1 MPVLLFLA
9 IIVMLLCYV
18 SIRQKL
24 CRIEDMLKKLSETTD
39 KPAVICPSIP
49 EEPAEMSV
57 VEAEK
62 VTENPS
68 FEDDLP
74 PKESVLKS
82 FWRWFCVGS
91 IREGV
96 SVEYAAATTWLM
108 RAGVI
113 VLLCGIGFFLKYSI
127 EKNLISPT
135 VRIILTFLS
144 GAGMFLAG
152 TYGIRKKFHTLAIG
166 ILAAGVVTLYMGSFA
181 GYKLYHV
188 MPAAAAFILM
198 LLTTAAAML
207 TAVKKNLLPVALTG
221 CTGAYLTP
229 VMLSDGSGNLPFLV
243 GYTAMISA
251 GLLLAARVY
260 RWRSLEITSFF
271 FSFIIIFAGAV
282 SLPSKVN
289 AWCILFLF
297 INFLVFTLIPVLRKK
312 EYPFGLTEWLLPVG
326 AAAFALWNG
335 IGMICSCVPGSDEK
349 LYSAGFALLVS
360 AVTLAEG
367 IWLARKREGGFKL
380 LPAFLSAAFF
390 SLALAVPL
398 ALQDEAS
405 SAAAWSVLALV
416 LVFSF
421 IRSRQKT
428 LLVLSFFAFFGA
440 SIAGLEPMCTGESME
455 RFFSFG
461 MLAITLIG
469 SGVLLHRNPVSA
481 LSETFKKVYFICGGS
496 AFLWYSSLEVYKN
509 LRTSLYGFRHGGLS
523 VWWGLCAA
531 SMLISGIGKNIRQ
544 LRTAGLLL
552 FAVCLAKVYAV
563 DISGLN
569 TLYKVI
575 AFLLLGVLL
584 LGGAAAY
591 IFYRK
596 RFGGEG

>member
-1 MPVLLFLA
+1 MIVVLYLGVIVVVALFLA
-9 IIVMLLCYV
+9 IY
-18 SIRQKL
+18 QKL
-24 CRIEDMLKKLSETTD
+24 NRMEAMLKTLENAPEKES
-39 KPAVICPSIP
+39 VILPSIS
-49 EEPAEMSV
+49 E
-57 VEAEK
+57 VEVEK
-62 VTENPS
+62 VTDEP
-68 FEDDLP
+68 EVEEKAP
-74 PKESVLKS
+74 PPAAWKN
-82 FWRWFCVGS
+82 FWQWFCIGNV
-91 IREGV
+91 REGV

-108 RAGVI
+108 RTGVI

-127 EKNLISPT
+127 ENNLISPT
-135 VRIILTFLS
+135 VRIILTFIT
-144 GAGMFLAG
+144 GMGMFLAG
-152 TYGIRKKFHTLAIG
+152 TYGIRKRFHTLAIG

-181 GYKLYHV
+181 GCKLYHI
-188 MPAAAAFILM
+188 MPAVMAFVLM

-251 GLLLAARVY
+251 GLLLAARVH
-260 RWRSLEITSFF
+260 RWRSLEISSFI
-271 FSFIIIFAGAV
+271 FSFGIISAGTV
-282 SLPSKVN
+282 SLWGKVN

-297 INFLVFTLIPVLRKK
+297 LNFLVFTLIPVFRKK
-312 EYPFGLTEWLLPVG
+312 EFAFGLTEWLLPVG
-326 AAAFALWNG
+326 AAVFALGIGAGMMERCAPQVDKGLYSSAFA
-335 IGMICSCVPGSDEK
+335 V
-349 LYSAGFALLVS
+349 LVS
-360 AVTLAEG
+360 AVTLGEG
-367 IWLARKREGGFKL
+367 SWLARKREGGFKL

-398 ALQDEAS
+398 ALQNYENT
-405 SAAAWSVLALV
+405 AAAWSVLAFV

-428 LLVLSFFAFFGA
+428 LLVLSFVAFLGA
-440 SIAGLEPMCTGESME
+440 FIAGLEPMCVGKTMAE
-455 RFFSFG
+455 RFFSSG
-461 MLAITLIG
+461 MLAAALIG

-481 LSETFKKVYFICGGS
+481 LSETVKKLYFICGGS
-496 AFLWYSSLEVYKN
+496 AFLWYSSLEVYEN

-531 SMLISGIGKNIRQ
+531 SMLVSGIGKNIRQ

-552 FAVCLAKVYAV
+552 FAVCLTKVYAV

-575 AFLLLGVLL
+575 AFLLLGVFL
-584 LGGAAAY
+584 LGGAGAY

-596 RFGGEG
+596 RFGGEE